1 MFSSWVMRNWGQ
13 GLGQVHTTGW
23 RTGFTTLQKVL
34 FLRAWHRGKKGGPEG
49 RWFFSVMISFVN
61 LSRVSGLLFLANKF
75 VQHIWLGT
83 VFKFSFIKIKVKR
96 RSYCFCVCPVH
107 SYSSKRWWPLAM
119 FAFQTLF
126 LVLSFL
132 FCDSRWEVHIREH
145 PEASLWGLGSGS
157 WASCQV
163 VQRSEYARWVW
174 GIQVKFKWI
183 R

>member
-107 SYSSKRWWPLAM
+107 SYSSKRWWPLVM
-119 FAFQTLF
+119 FAFQTPF
-126 LVLSFL
+126 LSFV
-132 FCDSRWEVHIREH
+132 FSF
-145 PEASLWGLGSGS
+145 LWQPLGSPHS
-157 WASCQV
+157 WISWNKSVRTGKWFLSQLPGGATFRIRKMSL
-163 VQRSEYARWVW
+163 RYSSE
-174 GIQVKFKWI
+174 I
-183 R
+183 